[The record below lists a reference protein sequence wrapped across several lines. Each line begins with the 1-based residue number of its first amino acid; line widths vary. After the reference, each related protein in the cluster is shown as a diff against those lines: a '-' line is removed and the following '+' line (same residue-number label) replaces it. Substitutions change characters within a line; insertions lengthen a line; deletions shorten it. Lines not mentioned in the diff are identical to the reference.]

1 MVQRKRKNRM
11 IVTQIVS
18 VTKTKFKVYVDEQ
31 FAFVLYKGELSR
43 YRIQEGKELSQ
54 DKIEEIQLEV
64 VLKRAKLRAMHLLN
78 RMDRTEEQLRLKLKQ
93 GLYTDEIIDK
103 AIEYVKSF
111 GYINDDDYAIRYIM
125 SRQNAKS
132 KREIYASLCQK
143 GMDRECIERAMET
156 CYEEANELDTICK
169 LLEKKH
175 FCPEDSTVAQ
185 KKKMYDY
192 LMRKGFR
199 SEDIRQVIQVSL
211 WNA

>member
-1 MVQRKRKNRM
+1 M
-11 IVTQIVS
+11 IVTQIVG

-54 DKIEEIQLEV
+54 EQMDEIQSEV
-64 VLKRAKLRAMHLLN
+64 ILKRAKLRAMHLLN
-78 RMDRTEEQLRLKLKQ
+78 QMDRTEEQLRLKLKQ

-103 AIEYVKSF
+103 AIQYVKSF
-111 GYINDDDYAIRYIM
+111 GYINDENYAVRYVM
-125 SRQNAKS
+125 SRQQAKS

-143 GMDRECIERAMET
+143 GMDRECIERALEI
-156 CYEEANELDTICK
+156 CYEGTNELDTITK
-169 LLEKKH
+169 LLEKKR
-175 FCPEDSTVAQ
+175 FSPEDSTVAQ

-199 SEDIRQVIQVSL
+199 SEDIRQVIQVSS